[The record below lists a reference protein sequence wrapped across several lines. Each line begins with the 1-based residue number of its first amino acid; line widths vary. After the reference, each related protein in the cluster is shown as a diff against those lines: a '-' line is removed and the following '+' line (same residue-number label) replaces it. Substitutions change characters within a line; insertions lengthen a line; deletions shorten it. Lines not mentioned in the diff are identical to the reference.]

1 MVLIAARDSVFYL
14 ALSPP
19 PNVCAKFTGG
29 EVVNV
34 HVSISISIK
43 EFIVSVCGMCSVCY
57 RWLTV

>member
-1 MVLIAARDSVFYL
+1 MVLVAARDSVLCL

-19 PNVCAKFTGG
+19 NVFAKFTGG

-57 RWLTV
+57 RWLAV